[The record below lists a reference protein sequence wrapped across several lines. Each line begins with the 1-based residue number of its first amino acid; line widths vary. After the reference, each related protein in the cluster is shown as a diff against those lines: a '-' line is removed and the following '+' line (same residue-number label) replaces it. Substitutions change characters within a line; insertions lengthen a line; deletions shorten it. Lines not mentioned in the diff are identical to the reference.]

1 MTTLRIPRNRGRVH
15 AVVLLGLITFAG
27 PAWSY
32 LVQNS
37 TFNFNLDCWTQLDG
51 TQSGGRIQ
59 FPEKGEENDDRKPGV
74 F

>member
-51 TQSGGRIQ
+51 TQ
-59 FPEKGEENDDRKPGV
+59 
-74 F
+74 